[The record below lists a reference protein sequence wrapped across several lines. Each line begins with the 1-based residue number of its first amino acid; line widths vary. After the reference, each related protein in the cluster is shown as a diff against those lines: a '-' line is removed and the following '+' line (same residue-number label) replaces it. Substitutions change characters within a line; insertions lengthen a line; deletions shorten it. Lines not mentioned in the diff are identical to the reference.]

1 MTIEDPVAD
10 MLTRIKNA
18 NERFHNQVTVPRSNL
33 KLAIA
38 KILKEEGYIK
48 DYGERSQDSKQD
60 ILIQLKYKRK
70 SGERGKGRRKQVRV
84 IEGIERVS
92 KPATRVYTQ
101 ADEIPEVLSGLGTCV
116 LSTSSGVMTGKEA
129 RKRGVGGEV
138 LFKIW

>member
-1 MTIEDPVAD
+1 MIIEDPIAD
-10 MLTRIKNA
+10 MLVRIKNA
-18 NERFHNQVTVPRSNL
+18 NGRFHREVRVPRSNL

-48 DYGERSQDSKQD
+48 DYKERSQDSKQD

-70 SGERGKGRRKQVRV
+70 SGEHGKGRREQVRV
-84 IEGIERVS
+84 IEDIKRIS
-92 KPATRVYTQ
+92 KPSNRVY
-101 ADEIPEVLSGLGTCV
+101 AKAEEIPEVLSGLGTCV

-129 RKRGVGGEV
+129 RKREVGGEL